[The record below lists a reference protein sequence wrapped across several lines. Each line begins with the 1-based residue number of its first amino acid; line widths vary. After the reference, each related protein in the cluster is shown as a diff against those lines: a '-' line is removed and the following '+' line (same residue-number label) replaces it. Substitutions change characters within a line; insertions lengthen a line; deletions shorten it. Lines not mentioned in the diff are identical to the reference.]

1 MLGRR
6 RRTDWRA
13 TPHTGLPFLDI
24 VEEQPGSV
32 LAFAHRGGA
41 GHPDLDGL
49 ENTMAAFRHA
59 VGLGYDCLETDVH
72 LSRDGVLL
80 VFHDDILDRVTD
92 VTGAI
97 AGLDLAEIRRALIA
111 GREPVPTFAE
121 VLEEFPQARFNI
133 DIKAA
138 AAAVPLADAILRH
151 DAEHRVCVGSFSP
164 RVLRAFR
171 RATGGRVATSAH
183 PLEVA
188 LWRFAPA
195 GAARMLEGGDFG
207 VFQVPPSRGPVDI
220 VTPDFVRRAHAAG
233 KHVHVWTVDERE
245 EIERLL
251 DLGVDGIF
259 TDRTDTLREVLEAR
273 GQWREAS

>member
-1 MLGRR
+1 MLSRR
-6 RRTDWRA
+6 PRPDPRA
-13 TPHTGLPFLDI
+13 TPHTGLPFLDV

-41 GHPDLDGL
+41 GHPELEGL

-59 VGLGYDCLETDVH
+59 VSLGYDCLETDVH
-72 LSRDGVLL
+72 LSGDGVLF
-80 VFHDDILDRVTD
+80 VFHDDVLDRVTD
-92 VTGAI
+92 LTGAI
-97 AGLDLAEIRRALIA
+97 AGLDLAEIRRALIG

-121 VLEEFPQARFNI
+121 MLEEFPSARFNI

-151 DAEHRVCVGSFSP
+151 DAEHRVLVGSFSA

-171 RATGGRVATSAH
+171 QATGGRVATAAH
-183 PLEVA
+183 PIEVA
-188 LWRFAPA
+188 AWRLAPA
-195 GAARMLEGGDFG
+195 PAARMLEGGDFG
-207 VFQVPPSRGPVDI
+207 VFQVPARRGPFEI
-220 VTPDFVRRAHAAG
+220 VTADFVRRAHGAG
-233 KHVHVWTVDERE
+233 KHVHVWTVDDAAEM
-245 EIERLL
+245 ERLV